1 MKCLSCEVVDLSMS
15 ERQGIEIDYCP
26 KCRGVWLDRGELDK
40 FIQQSERQTPT
51 YVSDDRRAEAPTERF
66 SGEHSPKREFQ
77 SNKQYDERQGD
88 DDDQDYRRHPQRGKR
103 KESFFGNLFDFD

>member
-1 MKCLSCEVVDLSMS
+1 MKCPTCEVVDLSMS

-40 FIQQSERQTPT
+40 FVQQSERQTPA
-51 YVSDDRRAEAPTERF
+51 YASDDRRADSPMERF
-66 SGEHSPKREFQ
+66 GNERSPKREVQ
-77 SNKQYDERQGD
+77 SSKQHDDRRRD
-88 DDDQDYRRHPQRGKR
+88 DDDDYHRYPQRGKK